1 MNNIAG
7 IDLSASPAKETVIA
21 LLMPGKKLIAL
32 YYAGTDREIVK
43 VVAKHTPSLVIV
55 DAPMSVSK
63 EPFREQ
69 EIKALRDGARLL
81 PLTIS
86 SMKKLMKRGAG
97 LYTLLSKTIPK
108 ANIFETHPFSASF
121 FLGFKNT
128 ASLISNLFK
137 VKLGKDECDAITCC
151 IVGYLYTA
159 GFASS
164 YGGSPPFILPD
175 KSKAVKAVELLKTEL
190 CKQYRVLA
198 REK

>member
-21 LLMPGKKLIAL
+21 LLMPSKKLIAL
-32 YYAGTDREIVK
+32 YYAGTDEEIVK
-43 VVAKHTPSLVIV
+43 VVAKYTPNLVIV

-69 EIKALRDGARLL
+69 ERKALRDGARLL
-81 PLTIS
+81 PLTMK
-86 SMKKLMKRGAG
+86 SMRKLMKRGAS
-97 LYTLLSKTIPK
+97 LYTLLSKTIPQ
-108 ANIFETHPFSASF
+108 ASVFETHPFSASF

-128 ASLISNLFK
+128 SSLINSLFE
-137 VKLGKDECDAITCC
+137 VELGKDECDAITCC
-151 IVGYLYTA
+151 IVGYLYIA

-164 YGGSPPFILPD
+164 YGGLPPFILPD
-175 KSKAVKAVELLKTEL
+175 KGKAVKAVELLKTEL